1 MKKVTMILALTI
13 VTGFLFTSA
22 VKAIHPMLFT
32 GMAMNTNASEQYEKA
47 ITLNGWMI
55 SVGSFTGTAQNTVE
69 KEPGIRSWMLDPSW
83 ISEQDRLA
91 SEPELRLEDWMLIV
105 WDMKDKTSIMKDAM
119 CDTKG

>member
-1 MKKVTMILALTI
+1 
-13 VTGFLFTSA
+13 
-22 VKAIHPMLFT
+22 
-32 GMAMNTNASEQYEKA
+32 
-47 ITLNGWMI
+47 MI

-69 KEPGIRSWMLDPSW
+69 EEPGIRSWMLDPSW